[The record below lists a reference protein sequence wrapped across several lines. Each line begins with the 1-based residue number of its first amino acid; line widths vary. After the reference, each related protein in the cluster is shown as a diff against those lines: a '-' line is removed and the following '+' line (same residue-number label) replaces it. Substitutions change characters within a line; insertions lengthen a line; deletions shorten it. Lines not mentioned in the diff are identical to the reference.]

1 MKHIVIIGNGIAGIT
16 AARHI
21 RKLSDYKITVISEES
36 DYFFSRTAL
45 MYVYMGDM
53 EWRHIEPYEKDFW
66 KKNRIELLRARVE
79 AIHSEYRELTMA
91 SGEILKYDELILATG
106 SRYRRPPIT
115 GVDCKGVFGMYSKQ
129 DFDGI
134 WEYTKGKKYQQP
146 KIKKAV
152 ILGGGLI
159 GIELAEMLTKE
170 GIQVTMVIRDSRFYS
185 NVVQAE
191 ESAILESH
199 IASHHVQLI
208 KSSGIEEVL
217 SKDGVISGVRL
228 VGGDILETDFLG
240 LTIGVEP
247 NVRWINEP
255 MIQKGQ
261 GVLVNEFL
269 ETSAKHIYAI
279 GDCAELRNPTLGRR
293 SIEPVW
299 YTGRLM
305 GECVA
310 ANIVKAQSKRYDP
323 GIWFNSA
330 KFFDIEYQIYGNVA
344 PEESAEQVHTTWQKG
359 NAILRVAF
367 DIEGKM
373 LGIQSF
379 ITRIRHQVAEDWI
392 RRGVSKSFLNENFE
406 KLLFD
411 HEFSLVYK
419 EKVNF

>member
-1 MKHIVIIGNGIAGIT
+1 
-16 AARHI
+16 
-21 RKLSDYKITVISEES
+21 
-36 DYFFSRTAL
+36 
-45 MYVYMGDM
+45 
-53 EWRHIEPYEKDFW
+53 
-66 KKNRIELLRARVE
+66 
-79 AIHSEYRELTMA
+79 
-91 SGEILKYDELILATG
+91 
-106 SRYRRPPIT
+106 
-115 GVDCKGVFGMYSKQ
+115 MYSKQ

-134 WEYTKGKKYQQP
+134 WAYTKGKKYRQP

-170 GIQVTMVIRDSRFYS
+170 GIQVTMVIRDKRFYS

-217 SKDGVISGVRL
+217 SKDGIICGVRL
-228 VGGDILETDFLG
+228 IGGDILETEFLG

-255 MIQKGQ
+255 LIQKGQ

-269 ETSAKHIYAI
+269 ETSWPGIYAI
-279 GDCAELRNPTLGRR
+279 GDCAELRAPTYGRR
-293 SIEPVW
+293 AIEPVW

-305 GECVA
+305 GEYVA
-310 ANIVKAQSKRYDP
+310 ENVLKPQSKKYDP

-344 PEESAEQVHTTWQKG
+344 PEENENHFHFTWQKE

-367 DIEGKM
+367 DKEDRLQGV
-373 LGIQSF
+373 QSLV
-379 ITRIRHQVAEDWI
+379 TRIRHEVAEDWI
-392 RRGVSKSFLNENFE
+392 RRGVSKDFLNKNFE

-411 HEFSLVYK
+411 HEFSLIYK
-419 EKVNF
+419 ENINF

>member
-1 MKHIVIIGNGIAGIT
+1 MKHVVIIGNGIAGIT

-21 RKLSDYKITVISEES
+21 RKLSNYKITVISEES

-66 KKNRIELLRARVE
+66 KKNRIDLLRARVE
-79 AIHSEYRELTMA
+79 AIHSENRELTMI
-91 SGEILKYDELILATG
+91 SGEVFKYDELILATG
-106 SRYRRPPIT
+106 SSYRRPSIK

-134 WEYTKGKKYQQP
+134 WEYTKGEGYQQP

-170 GIQVTMVIRDSRFYS
+170 GIHVTMVIRDNRFYS
-185 NVVQAE
+185 NVVQSE
-191 ESAILESH
+191 ESEILERH
-199 IASHHVQLI
+199 ISSHHVRLI
-208 KSSGIEEVL
+208 KSSGIDAVL
-217 SKDGVISGVRL
+217 SKDGVICGVRL
-228 VGGDILETDFLG
+228 VGGDILETEFLG

-255 MIQKGQ
+255 LIQKGQ

-269 ETSAKHIYAI
+269 ETSAPGIYAI
-279 GDCAELRNPTLGRR
+279 GDCAELRAPTLGRR
-293 SIEPVW
+293 AIEPVW

-310 ANIVKAQSKRYDP
+310 SNVVKPQSQKYEP

-330 KFFDIEYQIYGNVA
+330 KFFDIEYQIYGNVE
-344 PEESAEQVHTTWQKG
+344 PEASADQVHNTWQKG
-359 NAILRVAF
+359 NVILRVAF
-367 DIEGKM
+367 DKDGK
-373 LGIQSF
+373 LEGIQSLV
-379 ITRIRHQVAEDWI
+379 TRIRHQVAEDWI

-419 EKVNF
+419 EKINF